1 MTYLDLIGDLTVDL
15 VAIYLLAYVVY
26 YRRHRR
32 RDLLLAYAALNV
44 GLFVVVS
51 MLASTSLD
59 VGLGFGLFALLS
71 IIRVRS
77 DSVTQQEVAYY
88 FVALVMGLVNGL
100 RLPDLWIAVLLNAV
114 LILVMYVVDHR
125 RLVSG
130 AQRRIVTLD
139 VVHADDVS
147 LVADLERR
155 LGGRVRRHVVTEVD
169 YVRDVTVVDVR
180 FTAPAAARAGGRRT
194 DRLDPR
200 AEAG

>member
-180 FTAPAAARAGGRRT
+180 FTDPAAARAGGRRT